1 MAQSEEVILK
11 LNAEI
16 GDLKKELE
24 TVKKG
29 VDDIGKTAKKTEKS
43 TGALR
48 KGISGI
54 GLALKAAGIGIALK
68 AFQFLT
74 EALQRNQK
82 IANLLSTAFETVS
95 IVFNE
100 VTNVLVGVYENVSK
114 STENFDALGKVL
126 MGVLTLSVTPLKLSF
141 YAIKLGIQQAM
152 LAWED
157 SFLGGGD
164 EGKIAQLRLDI
175 EETKQDLVDTGLAAV
190 DAGKDIVTNFV
201 EAAGEIGDIGTQ
213 VINGVK
219 KISVTAAVEQATA
232 TTEARNSIAL
242 VESQLRGL
250 VEENDR
256 LAETQRQIRDNENAS
271 FDERIAANNKL
282 KEILEK
288 QKKDML
294 ALADQRIAAAEQEL
308 KNLDNVE
315 NQAALQDAIN
325 EKKAI
330 EAQITGFMSE
340 QMTNAV
346 ALENERLDVVNQVN
360 AEMMTARQREIE
372 DVRLHYAEQIKLAE
386 KAGMDTVAL
395 KEQEQEAIRKIR
407 ASQLQADL
415 DATAGMLSSAA
426 ALQKEGTAGWKAT
439 KIAET
444 VVSTYSAAQKAYE
457 SMVGIPF
464 VGTTLGAIAA
474 GIAVAAGLKQV
485 QTIKRTQ
492 IPGMATGG
500 MVGGY
505 GSGTSDSV
513 NARLSKGESVINAK
527 STRMF
532 KPLLSSINQAGG
544 GVGFADGGT
553 LDTGSAGMTT
563 GIVKAFV
570 VADEMTNEQDRLTN
584 IRRKAT
590 I

>member
-1 MAQSEEVILK
+1 MAQEEVVLK
-11 LNAEI
+11 LQADI
-16 GDLKKELE
+16 GNLKKELE
-24 TVKKG
+24 TVNKG
-29 VDDIGKTAKKTEKS
+29 VADIGKTAKKTEKN
-43 TGALR
+43 TGLLK

-74 EALQRNQK
+74 DALQRNQK

-95 IVFNE
+95 IIFNE

-114 STENFDALGKVL
+114 STENFDALGKVI
-126 MGVLTLSVTPLKLSF
+126 MGVITIQLTPLKMAF
-141 YAIKLGIQQAM
+141 FAIKLAVQSAM

-164 EGKIAQLRLDI
+164 ADRIAELRANI
-175 EETKQDLVDTGLAAV
+175 EETKQDLVDTGVAAV
-190 DAGKDIVTNFV
+190 EAGKDIVSNFV
-201 EAAGEIGDIGTQ
+201 EAATEIGDIGTQ
-213 VINGVK
+213 VVNGVK
-219 KISVTAAVEQATA
+219 EISVTAAIEQATA
-232 TTEARNSIAL
+232 TVEARNSIAL
-242 VESQLRGL
+242 VEAQLRGL

-256 LAETQRQIRDNENAS
+256 LAESQRQIRDNENAS
-271 FDERIAANNKL
+271 FEERIAANNKL
-282 KEILEK
+282 KEILDT

-294 ALADQRIAAAEQEL
+294 ALADQRIAAAELEL
-308 KNLDNVE
+308 KNLNNIE

-346 ALENERLDVVNQVN
+346 ALENERLEVVNSVN
-360 AEMMTARQREIE
+360 AEMMTARQRELE
-372 DVRLHYAEQIKLAE
+372 DVRLHYEEQIKLAK

-395 KEQEQEAIRKIR
+395 EKKKQEEIGKIKQQ
-407 ASQLQADL
+407 QLFADL
-415 DATAGMLSSAA
+415 DNASKAMGAMRGLMNEESAA
-426 ALQKEGTAGWKAT
+426 AKALAIGQTLIETYKGATAALSPPPTGAGPLFGPILAAAT
-439 KIAET
+439 
-444 VVSTYSAAQKAYE
+444 
-457 SMVGIPF
+457 
-464 VGTTLGAIAA
+464 
-474 GIAVAAGLKQV
+474 VAMGLKNV
-485 QTIKRTQ
+485 QQIKNQKVEMNR
-492 IPGMATGG
+492 GG

-584 IRRKAT
+584 IRRKAS

>member
-1 MAQSEEVILK
+1 MAQEEVILK
-11 LNAEI
+11 LQADI
-16 GDLKKELE
+16 GNLKKELE
-24 TVKKG
+24 TVNKG
-29 VDDIGKTAKKTEKS
+29 VADIGKTAKKTEKN
-43 TGALR
+43 TGLLR

-74 EALQRNQK
+74 DALQRNQK

-95 IVFNE
+95 IIFNE

-114 STENFDALGKVL
+114 STENFDALGKVI
-126 MGVLTLSVTPLKLSF
+126 MGVITIQLTPLKMAF
-141 YAIKLGIQQAM
+141 FAIKLAVQSAM

-164 EGKIAQLRLDI
+164 ADRIAELRANI
-175 EETKQDLVDTGLAAV
+175 EETKQDLVDTGVAAV
-190 DAGKDIVTNFV
+190 EAGKDIVSNFV
-201 EAAGEIGDIGTQ
+201 EAATEIGDIGTQ
-213 VINGVK
+213 VVNGVK
-219 KISVTAAVEQATA
+219 EISVTAAIEQATA
-232 TTEARNSIAL
+232 TVEARNSIAL
-242 VESQLRGL
+242 VEAQLRGL

-256 LAETQRQIRDNENAS
+256 LAESQRQIRDNENAS
-271 FDERIAANNKL
+271 FEERIAANNKL
-282 KEILEK
+282 KEILDT

-294 ALADQRIAAAEQEL
+294 ALADQRIAAAELEL
-308 KNLDNVE
+308 KNLNNIE

-346 ALENERLDVVNQVN
+346 ALENERLEVVNSVN
-360 AEMMTARQREIE
+360 AEMMTARQRELE
-372 DVRLHYAEQIKLAE
+372 DVRLHYEEQIKLAK

-395 KEQEQEAIRKIR
+395 EKKKQEEIGKIKQQ
-407 ASQLQADL
+407 QLFADL
-415 DATAGMLSSAA
+415 DNASKAMGAMRGLMNEESAA
-426 ALQKEGTAGWKAT
+426 AKALAIGQTLIETYKGATAALSPPPTGAGPLFGPILAAAT
-439 KIAET
+439 
-444 VVSTYSAAQKAYE
+444 
-457 SMVGIPF
+457 
-464 VGTTLGAIAA
+464 
-474 GIAVAAGLKQV
+474 VAMGLKNV
-485 QTIKRTQ
+485 QQIKNQKVEMNR
-492 IPGMATGG
+492 GG

-544 GVGFADGGT
+544 GVAFANGGT

-584 IRRKAT
+584 IRRKAS

>member
-1 MAQSEEVILK
+1 MAQEEVVLK
-11 LNAEI
+11 LQADI
-16 GDLKKELE
+16 GNLKKELE
-24 TVKKG
+24 TVNKG
-29 VDDIGKTAKKTEKS
+29 VADIGKTAKKTEKN
-43 TGALR
+43 TGLLR

-68 AFQFLT
+68 AFQVLT
-74 EALQRNQK
+74 DALQRNQK

-95 IVFNE
+95 IIFNE

-114 STENFDALGKVL
+114 STENFDALGKVI
-126 MGVLTLSVTPLKLSF
+126 MGVITIQLTPLKMAF
-141 YAIKLGIQQAM
+141 FAIKLAVQSAM

-164 EGKIAQLRLDI
+164 ADRIAELRANI
-175 EETKQDLVDTGLAAV
+175 EETKQDLVDTGVAAV
-190 DAGKDIVTNFV
+190 EAGKDIVSNFV
-201 EAAGEIGDIGTQ
+201 EAATEIGDIGTQ
-213 VINGVK
+213 VVNGVK
-219 KISVTAAVEQATA
+219 EISVTAAIEQATA
-232 TTEARNSIAL
+232 TVEARNSIAL
-242 VESQLRGL
+242 VEAQLRGL

-256 LAETQRQIRDNENAS
+256 LAESQRQIRDNENAS
-271 FDERIAANNKL
+271 FEERIAANNKL
-282 KEILEK
+282 KEILDT

-294 ALADQRIAAAEQEL
+294 ALADQRIAAAELEL
-308 KNLDNVE
+308 KNLNNIE

-340 QMTNAV
+340 QMTNAL
-346 ALENERLDVVNQVN
+346 ALENECLEVVNSVN
-360 AEMMTARQREIE
+360 AEMMTARQRELE
-372 DVRLHYAEQIKLAE
+372 DVRLHYEEQIKLAK

-395 KEQEQEAIRKIR
+395 EKKKQEEIGKIKQQ
-407 ASQLQADL
+407 QLFADL
-415 DATAGMLSSAA
+415 DNASKAMGAMRGLMNEESAA
-426 ALQKEGTAGWKAT
+426 AKALAIGQTLIETYKGATAALSPPPTGAGPLFGPILAAAT
-439 KIAET
+439 
-444 VVSTYSAAQKAYE
+444 
-457 SMVGIPF
+457 
-464 VGTTLGAIAA
+464 
-474 GIAVAAGLKQV
+474 VAMGLKNV
-485 QTIKRTQ
+485 QQIKNQKVEMNR
-492 IPGMATGG
+492 GG

-544 GVGFADGGT
+544 GVAFANGGT

-584 IRRKAT
+584 IRRKAS

>member
-1 MAQSEEVILK
+1 MAQEEVILK
-11 LNAEI
+11 LQAEVGNAT
-16 GDLKKELE
+16 KQLE
-24 TVKKG
+24 EVKK
-29 VDDIGKTAKKTEKS
+29 VVENIGKTTKKTEEN
-43 TGALR
+43 TGGLK

-74 EALQRNQK
+74 DALQRNQK

-95 IVFNE
+95 IVLNE

-126 MGVLTLSVTPLKLSF
+126 MGVLTLAVTPLKLSF

-175 EETKQDLVDTGLAAV
+175 QETKNDIEDVAVAAV
-190 DAGKDIVTNFV
+190 DAGTDIVKNFA
-201 EAAGEIGDIGTQ
+201 EATTEIGNIGTQ
-213 VINGVK
+213 VIDGVK
-219 KISVTAAVEQATA
+219 KISVTAAVEQASA
-232 TTEARNSIAL
+232 TVEARNSIAL
-242 VESQLRGL
+242 VEAQLRGL

-256 LAETQRQIRDNENAS
+256 LAESQRQIRDNENAS
-271 FDERIAANNKL
+271 FEERIAANNKL

-315 NQAALQDAIN
+315 NRAAVQDAIN

-346 ALENERLDVVNQVN
+346 SLENERLEVVNSVN

-372 DVRLHYAEQIKLAE
+372 DVRLHYAEQIKLAK

-395 KEQEQEAIRKIR
+395 KEQEQEALRKIR

-415 DATAGMLSSAA
+415 DATAAMLSSAA

-444 VVSTYSAAQKAYE
+444 IVSTYSGAQKAYE

-464 VGTTLGAIAA
+464 IGPTLGAIAA

-485 QTIKRTQ
+485 QTIKSTP
-492 IPGMATGG
+492 IAMATGG

>member
-1 MAQSEEVILK
+1 MAQEEVVLK
-11 LNAEI
+11 LQADI
-16 GDLKKELE
+16 GNLKKELE
-24 TVKKG
+24 TVNKG
-29 VDDIGKTAKKTEKS
+29 VADIGKTAKKTEKN
-43 TGALR
+43 TGLLK

-74 EALQRNQK
+74 DALQRNQK

-95 IVFNE
+95 IIFNE

-114 STENFDALGKVL
+114 STENFDALGKVI
-126 MGVLTLSVTPLKLSF
+126 MGVITIQLTPLKMAF
-141 YAIKLGIQQAM
+141 FAIKLAVQSAM

-164 EGKIAQLRLDI
+164 ADRIAELRANI
-175 EETKQDLVDTGLAAV
+175 EETKQDLVDTGVAAV
-190 DAGKDIVTNFV
+190 EAGKDIVSNFV
-201 EAAGEIGDIGTQ
+201 EAATEIGDIGTQ
-213 VINGVK
+213 VVNGVK
-219 KISVTAAVEQATA
+219 EISVTAAIEQATA
-232 TTEARNSIAL
+232 TVEARNSIAL
-242 VESQLRGL
+242 VEAQLRGL

-256 LAETQRQIRDNENAS
+256 LAESQRQIRDNENAS
-271 FDERIAANNKL
+271 FEERIAANNKL
-282 KEILEK
+282 KEILDT

-294 ALADQRIAAAEQEL
+294 ALADQRIAAAELEL
-308 KNLDNVE
+308 KNLNNIE
-315 NQAALQDAIN
+315 NQAAQQDAIN

-340 QMTNAV
+340 QMTTAV
-346 ALENERLDVVNQVN
+346 ALENERLEVVNSVN
-360 AEMMTARQREIE
+360 AEMMTARQRELE
-372 DVRLHYAEQIKLAE
+372 DVRLHYEEQIKLAK

-395 KEQEQEAIRKIR
+395 EKKKQEEIGKIKQQ
-407 ASQLQADL
+407 QLFADL
-415 DATAGMLSSAA
+415 DNASKAMGAMRGLMNEESAA
-426 ALQKEGTAGWKAT
+426 AKALAIGQTLIETYKGATAALSPPPTGAGPLFGPILAAAT
-439 KIAET
+439 
-444 VVSTYSAAQKAYE
+444 
-457 SMVGIPF
+457 
-464 VGTTLGAIAA
+464 
-474 GIAVAAGLKQV
+474 VAMGLKNV
-485 QTIKRTQ
+485 QQIKNQKVEMNR
-492 IPGMATGG
+492 GG

-544 GVGFADGGT
+544 GVAFANGGT

-584 IRRKAT
+584 IRRKAS

>member
-1 MAQSEEVILK
+1 MAQEEVILK
-11 LNAEI
+11 LQADI

-24 TVKKG
+24 TVNKG
-29 VDDIGKTAKKTEKS
+29 VADIGKTAKATEKS
-43 TGALR
+43 TGLLR
-48 KGISGI
+48 KGVSGI

-126 MGVLTLSVTPLKLSF
+126 TGVLTIAITPLKLSF

-175 EETKQDLVDTGLAAV
+175 QETKNDLFEVGESAI

-201 EAAGEIGDIGTQ
+201 EAAGEIGNISGQ
-213 VINGVK
+213 VIDGVK
-219 KISVTAAVEQATA
+219 EINVKSAFQQAKA
-232 TTEARNSIAL
+232 TTAARNSIQL
-242 VESQLRGL
+242 VEAQLRGL

-256 LAETQRQIRDNENAS
+256 LAESQRQIRDNENAS
-271 FDERIAANNKL
+271 FEERIAANNKL
-282 KEILEK
+282 KEILET

-294 ALADQRIAAAEQEL
+294 ELADQRIAAAELEL
-308 KNLDNVE
+308 KNLDNIE

-346 ALENERLDVVNQVN
+346 SLENERLEVVNSVN

-372 DVRLHYAEQIKLAE
+372 DVRLHYEEQIKLAK

-395 KEQEQEAIRKIR
+395 EEQKSEAIGKIK
-407 ASQLQADL
+407 AAQLQADL

-444 VVSTYSAAQKAYE
+444 IVSTYSAAQKAFE
-457 SMVGIPF
+457 SMAGIPII
-464 VGTTLGAIAA
+464 GTTLGAIAA

-485 QTIKRTQ
+485 QTIKNTK
-492 IPGMATGG
+492 IPMATGG

-513 NARLSKGESVINAK
+513 DARLSKGESVINAK

-584 IRRKAT
+584 IRRKAS

>member
-1 MAQSEEVILK
+1 MAQEEVILK

-29 VDDIGKTAKKTEKS
+29 VEGIGKS
-43 TGALR
+43 TDGAE
-48 KGISGI
+48 KGIKGMAKSIKGV
-54 GLALKAAGIGIALK
+54 GLAIKAAGIGLLLK
-68 AFQFLT
+68 GLQLLGDAFMK
-74 EALQRNQK
+74 NQK
-82 IANLLSTAFETVS
+82 
-95 IVFNE
+95 
-100 VTNVLVGVYENVSK
+100 VTNLFNTVFTALSRTLNDFVNFLVNNTGTVIDIFKDIFENPQ
-114 STENFDALGKVL
+114 ENLKALGKAIKDNIIERFNSAIDTLGFLADAFRKVFQGDFKGAL
-126 MGVLTLSVTPLKLSF
+126 ESAKEAGKEYVDVLTGVDGTVDKVVETTKKVVKATKE
-141 YAIKLGIQQAM
+141 YAVNTYNAAAAQIELNNA
-152 LAWED
+152 
-157 SFLGGGD
+157 
-164 EGKIAQLRLDI
+164 AQLS
-175 EETKQDLVDTGLAAV
+175 AA
-190 DAGKDIVTNFV
+190 
-201 EAAGEIGDIGTQ
+201 
-213 VINGVK
+213 
-219 KISVTAAVEQATA
+219 
-232 TTEARNSIAL
+232 
-242 VESQLRGL
+242 QLTGL

-256 LAETQRQIRDNENAS
+256 LAETQRQIRDNENAT
-271 FDERIAANNKL
+271 FEERIAANNKL
-282 KEILEK
+282 KEILET
-288 QKKDML
+288 QKEDML
-294 ALADQRIAAAEQEL
+294 ALADINIAAAQAEL
-308 KNLDNVE
+308 DNLDSIE
-315 NQAALQDAIN
+315 NRVALQEAIN

-346 ALENERLDVVNQVN
+346 SLENERLEVVNSVN

-372 DVRLHYAEQIKLAE
+372 DVRLHYEEQIKLAK
-386 KAGMDTVAL
+386 KAGMDTVGLEEQKSEAL
-395 KEQEQEAIRKIR
+395 RKIR

-464 VGTTLGAIAA
+464 IGTTLGAIAA

-485 QTIKRTQ
+485 QTIKSTP
-492 IPGMATGG
+492 IAMATGG
-500 MVGGY
+500 IVGGY

>member
-1 MAQSEEVILK
+1 MAQEEVVLK
-11 LNAEI
+11 LQADI
-16 GDLKKELE
+16 GNLKKELE
-24 TVKKG
+24 TVNKG
-29 VDDIGKTAKKTEKS
+29 VADIGKTAKKTEKN
-43 TGALR
+43 TGLLK

-74 EALQRNQK
+74 DALQRNQK

-95 IVFNE
+95 IIFNE

-114 STENFDALGKVL
+114 STENFDALGKVI
-126 MGVLTLSVTPLKLSF
+126 MGVITIQLTPLKMAF
-141 YAIKLGIQQAM
+141 FAIKLAVQSAM

-164 EGKIAQLRLDI
+164 ADRIAELRANI
-175 EETKQDLVDTGLAAV
+175 EETKQDLVDTGVAAV
-190 DAGKDIVTNFV
+190 EAGKDIVSNFV
-201 EAAGEIGDIGTQ
+201 EAATEIGDIGTQ
-213 VINGVK
+213 VVNGVK
-219 KISVTAAVEQATA
+219 EISVTAAIEQATA
-232 TTEARNSIAL
+232 TVEARNSIAL
-242 VESQLRGL
+242 VEAQLRGL

-256 LAETQRQIRDNENAS
+256 LAESQRQIRDNENAS
-271 FDERIAANNKL
+271 FEERIAANNKL
-282 KEILEK
+282 KEILDT
-288 QKKDML
+288 QKKEML
-294 ALADQRIAAAEQEL
+294 ALADQRIAAADLEL
-308 KNLDNVE
+308 KNLNNIE

-346 ALENERLDVVNQVN
+346 ALENERLEVVNSVN
-360 AEMMTARQREIE
+360 AEMMTARQRELE
-372 DVRLHYAEQIKLAE
+372 DVRLHYEEQIKLAK

-395 KEQEQEAIRKIR
+395 EKKKQEEIGKIKQQ
-407 ASQLQADL
+407 QLFADL
-415 DATAGMLSSAA
+415 DNASKAMGAMRGLMNEESAA
-426 ALQKEGTAGWKAT
+426 AKALAIGQTLIETYKGATAALSPPPTGAGPLFGPILAAAT
-439 KIAET
+439 
-444 VVSTYSAAQKAYE
+444 
-457 SMVGIPF
+457 
-464 VGTTLGAIAA
+464 
-474 GIAVAAGLKQV
+474 VAMGLKNV
-485 QTIKRTQ
+485 QQIKNQKVEMNR
-492 IPGMATGG
+492 GG

-544 GVGFADGGT
+544 GVAFANGGT

-584 IRRKAT
+584 IRRKAS

>member
-1 MAQSEEVILK
+1 MAQEEVVLK
-11 LNAEI
+11 LQADI
-16 GDLKKELE
+16 GNLKKELE
-24 TVKKG
+24 TVNKG
-29 VDDIGKTAKKTEKS
+29 VADIGKTAKKTEKN
-43 TGALR
+43 TGLLR

-74 EALQRNQK
+74 DALQRNQK

-95 IVFNE
+95 IIFNE

-114 STENFDALGKVL
+114 STENFDALGKVI
-126 MGVLTLSVTPLKLSF
+126 MGVITIQLTPLKMAF
-141 YAIKLGIQQAM
+141 FAIKLAVQSAM

-164 EGKIAQLRLDI
+164 ADRIAELRANI
-175 EETKQDLVDTGLAAV
+175 EETKQDLVDTGVAAV
-190 DAGKDIVTNFV
+190 EAGKDIVSNFV
-201 EAAGEIGDIGTQ
+201 EAATEIGDIGTQ
-213 VINGVK
+213 VVNGVK
-219 KISVTAAVEQATA
+219 EISVTAAIEQATA
-232 TTEARNSIAL
+232 TVEARNSIAL
-242 VESQLRGL
+242 VEAQLRGL

-256 LAETQRQIRDNENAS
+256 LAESQRQIRDNENAS
-271 FDERIAANNKL
+271 FEERIAANNKL
-282 KEILEK
+282 KEILDT

-294 ALADQRIAAAEQEL
+294 ALADQRIAAAELEL
-308 KNLDNVE
+308 KNLNNIE

-346 ALENERLDVVNQVN
+346 ALENERLEVVNSVN

-372 DVRLHYAEQIKLAE
+372 DLRFHYAEQIKLAK

-395 KEQEQEAIRKIR
+395 EKKKQEEIGKIKQQ
-407 ASQLQADL
+407 QLFADL
-415 DATAGMLSSAA
+415 DNASKAMGAMRGLMNEESAA
-426 ALQKEGTAGWKAT
+426 AKALAIGQTLIETYKGATAALSPPPTGAGPLFGPILAAAT
-439 KIAET
+439 
-444 VVSTYSAAQKAYE
+444 
-457 SMVGIPF
+457 
-464 VGTTLGAIAA
+464 
-474 GIAVAAGLKQV
+474 VAMGLKNV
-485 QTIKRTQ
+485 QQIKNQKVEMNR
-492 IPGMATGG
+492 GG

-544 GVGFADGGT
+544 GVAFANGGT

-570 VADEMTNEQDRLTN
+570 VADELTNEQDRLTN
-584 IRRKAT
+584 IRRKAS

>member
-1 MAQSEEVILK
+1 MAQEEVILK
-11 LNAEI
+11 LQAEVGNAT
-16 GDLKKELE
+16 KQLE
-24 TVKKG
+24 EVKK
-29 VDDIGKTAKKTEKS
+29 VVENIGKTTKKTEEN
-43 TGALR
+43 TGGLK

-82 IANLLSTAFETVS
+82 IANLLSTAFETIS
-95 IVFNE
+95 IVLNE

-126 MGVLTLSVTPLKLSF
+126 MGVLTLAVTPLKLSF

-175 EETKQDLVDTGLAAV
+175 QETKNDIEEVAVAAV
-190 DAGKDIVTNFV
+190 DAGTDIVTNFA
-201 EAAGEIGDIGTQ
+201 EATTEIGNIGTQ
-213 VINGVK
+213 VIDGVK
-219 KISVTAAVEQATA
+219 KISVTAAVEQAKA

-242 VESQLRGL
+242 VEAQLTGL

-271 FDERIAANNKL
+271 FEERIAANNKL
-282 KEILEK
+282 KEILET

-294 ALADQRIAAAEQEL
+294 ALADQRIAAAELEL
-308 KNLDNVE
+308 KNLDNIE

-346 ALENERLDVVNQVN
+346 SLENERLEVVNSVN

-372 DVRLHYAEQIKLAE
+372 DVRLHYEEQIKLAK

-395 KEQEQEAIRKIR
+395 EKKKAEEIGKIKQQ
-407 ASQLQADL
+407 QLFADL
-415 DATAGMLSSAA
+415 DNASKAMGAMKGLMNEESNAAKALAIGQTLIETYKGATAALAPPPTGAGPLFGPILAA
-426 ALQKEGTAGWKAT
+426 A
-439 KIAET
+439 T
-444 VVSTYSAAQKAYE
+444 VA
-457 SMVGIPF
+457 M
-464 VGTTLGAIAA
+464 
-474 GIAVAAGLKQV
+474 GLKNV
-485 QTIKRTQ
+485 QQIKNQKVEMNR
-492 IPGMATGG
+492 GG

-563 GIVKAFV
+563 GVVKAFV

>member
-68 AFQFLT
+68 AFRFLT

-201 EAAGEIGDIGTQ
+201 EAATEIGDIGTQ

-395 KEQEQEAIRKIR
+395 KEQEQEAIRKIKS
-407 ASQLQADL
+407 SQLQADL

>member
-1 MAQSEEVILK
+1 MAQEEVILK
-11 LNAEI
+11 LQADI

-24 TVKKG
+24 TVNKG
-29 VDDIGKTAKKTEKS
+29 VANIGKTAKATEKS
-43 TGALR
+43 AGKLS
-48 KGISGI
+48 KGIGGI

-82 IANLLSTAFETVS
+82 IANLLSTAFETIS

-126 MGVLTLSVTPLKLSF
+126 MGVLTIAITPLKLQF
-141 YAIKLGIQQAM
+141 YAIKLAIQQAM

-164 EGKIAQLRLDI
+164 EGKIAELRANI
-175 EETKQDLVDTGLAAV
+175 EETKNDLKDTAIAAV

-201 EAAGEIGDIGTQ
+201 EATGEIGNIGSQ
-213 VINGVK
+213 VIDGVK
-219 KISVTAAVEQATA
+219 KINVKSAYEQAKA

-242 VESQLRGL
+242 VEAQLRGL

-315 NQAALQDAIN
+315 NRAALQDAIN

-346 ALENERLDVVNQVN
+346 SLENERLEVVNSVN

-372 DVRLHYAEQIKLAE
+372 DVRLHYEEQIKLAK
-386 KAGMDTVAL
+386 KAGMDTVGLEEQKSEAL
-395 KEQEQEAIRKIR
+395 RKIR

-444 VVSTYSAAQKAYE
+444 VVSTYSGAQKAYE
-457 SMVGIPF
+457 SMVGIPII
-464 VGTTLGAIAA
+464 GPTLGAIAA

-485 QTIKRTQ
+485 QTIKNTK
-492 IPGMATGG
+492 IPMATGG

-513 NARLSKGESVINAK
+513 DARLSKGESVINAK

-553 LDTGSAGMTT
+553 LDTGSAGLTT
-563 GIVKAFV
+563 GVVKAYV
-570 VADEMTNEQDRLTN
+570 VADEMTNEQDRLSN

>member
-1 MAQSEEVILK
+1 MAQEEVVLK
-11 LNAEI
+11 LQADI
-16 GDLKKELE
+16 GNLKKELE
-24 TVKKG
+24 TVNKG
-29 VDDIGKTAKKTEKS
+29 VADIGKTAKKTEKN
-43 TGALR
+43 TGLLK

-74 EALQRNQK
+74 DALQRNHK

-95 IVFNE
+95 IIFNE

-114 STENFDALGKVL
+114 STENFDALGKVI
-126 MGVLTLSVTPLKLSF
+126 MGVITIQLTPLKMAF
-141 YAIKLGIQQAM
+141 FAIKLAVQSAM

-164 EGKIAQLRLDI
+164 ADRIAELRANI
-175 EETKQDLVDTGLAAV
+175 EETKQDLVDTGVAAV
-190 DAGKDIVTNFV
+190 EAGKDIVSNFV
-201 EAAGEIGDIGTQ
+201 EAATEIGDIGTQ
-213 VINGVK
+213 VVNGVK
-219 KISVTAAVEQATA
+219 EISVTAAIEQATA
-232 TTEARNSIAL
+232 TVEARNSIAL
-242 VESQLRGL
+242 VEAQLRGL

-256 LAETQRQIRDNENAS
+256 LAESQRQIRDNENAS
-271 FDERIAANNKL
+271 FEERIAANNKL
-282 KEILEK
+282 KEILDT

-294 ALADQRIAAAEQEL
+294 ALADQRIAAAELEL
-308 KNLDNVE
+308 KNLNNIE

-346 ALENERLDVVNQVN
+346 ALENERLEVVNSVN
-360 AEMMTARQREIE
+360 AEMMTARQRELE
-372 DVRLHYAEQIKLAE
+372 DVRLHYEEQIKLAK

-395 KEQEQEAIRKIR
+395 EKKKQEEIGKIKQQ
-407 ASQLQADL
+407 QLFADL
-415 DATAGMLSSAA
+415 DNASKAMGAMRGLMNEESAA
-426 ALQKEGTAGWKAT
+426 AKALAIGQTLIETYKGATAALSPPPTGAGPLFGPILAAAT
-439 KIAET
+439 
-444 VVSTYSAAQKAYE
+444 
-457 SMVGIPF
+457 
-464 VGTTLGAIAA
+464 
-474 GIAVAAGLKQV
+474 VAMGLKNV
-485 QTIKRTQ
+485 QQIKNQKVEMNR
-492 IPGMATGG
+492 GG

-544 GVGFADGGT
+544 GVAFANGGT

-584 IRRKAT
+584 IRRKAS

>member
-1 MAQSEEVILK
+1 MAQEEVVLK
-11 LNAEI
+11 LQADI
-16 GDLKKELE
+16 GNLKKELE
-24 TVKKG
+24 TVNKG
-29 VDDIGKTAKKTEKS
+29 VADIGKTAKKTEKN
-43 TGALR
+43 TGLLR

-74 EALQRNQK
+74 DALQRNQK

-95 IVFNE
+95 IIFNE

-114 STENFDALGKVL
+114 STENFDALGKVI
-126 MGVLTLSVTPLKLSF
+126 MGVITIQLTPLKMAF
-141 YAIKLGIQQAM
+141 FAIKLAVQSAM

-164 EGKIAQLRLDI
+164 ADRIAELRADI
-175 EETKQDLVDTGLAAV
+175 EETKQDLVDTGVAAV
-190 DAGKDIVTNFV
+190 EAGKDIVSNFV
-201 EAAGEIGDIGTQ
+201 EAATEIGDIGTQ
-213 VINGVK
+213 VVNGVK
-219 KISVTAAVEQATA
+219 EISVTAAIEQATA
-232 TTEARNSIAL
+232 TVEARNSIAL
-242 VESQLRGL
+242 VEAQLRGL

-256 LAETQRQIRDNENAS
+256 LAESQRQIRDNENAS
-271 FDERIAANNKL
+271 FEERIAANNKL
-282 KEILEK
+282 KEILDT

-294 ALADQRIAAAEQEL
+294 ALADQRIAAAELEL
-308 KNLDNVE
+308 KNLNNIE

-346 ALENERLDVVNQVN
+346 ALENERLEVVNSVN
-360 AEMMTARQREIE
+360 AEMMTARQRELE
-372 DVRLHYAEQIKLAE
+372 DVRLHYEEQIKLAK

-395 KEQEQEAIRKIR
+395 EKKKQEEIGKIKQQ
-407 ASQLQADL
+407 QLFADL
-415 DATAGMLSSAA
+415 DNASKAMGAMRGLMNEESAA
-426 ALQKEGTAGWKAT
+426 AKALAIGQTLIETYKGATAALSPPPTGAGPLFGPILAAAT
-439 KIAET
+439 
-444 VVSTYSAAQKAYE
+444 
-457 SMVGIPF
+457 
-464 VGTTLGAIAA
+464 
-474 GIAVAAGLKQV
+474 VAMGLKNV
-485 QTIKRTQ
+485 QQIKNQKVEMNR
-492 IPGMATGG
+492 GG

-544 GVGFADGGT
+544 GVAFANGGT

-584 IRRKAT
+584 IRRKAS

>member
-1 MAQSEEVILK
+1 MAQEEVVLK
-11 LNAEI
+11 LQADI
-16 GDLKKELE
+16 GNLKKELE
-24 TVKKG
+24 TVNKG
-29 VDDIGKTAKKTEKS
+29 VADIGKTAKATEKT
-43 TGALR
+43 TGGLK

-126 MGVLTLSVTPLKLSF
+126 GGVLTLVITPLKLQF
-141 YAIKLGIQQAM
+141 YAIKLAIQQAM

-175 EETKQDLVDTGLAAV
+175 QETKNDLTDVALAAV

-201 EAAGEIGDIGTQ
+201 EAAGEIGNISGQ
-213 VINGVK
+213 VIDGVK
-219 KISVTAAVEQATA
+219 EINVKASFEQAKA
-232 TTEARNSIAL
+232 TTAARNSIQL
-242 VESQLRGL
+242 VEAQLRGL

-256 LAETQRQIRDNENAS
+256 LAESQRQIRDNENAS
-271 FDERIAANNKL
+271 FEERIAANNKL
-282 KEILEK
+282 KEILET
-288 QKKDML
+288 QKKDMI
-294 ALADQRIAAAEQEL
+294 ALADQRIAAAELEL
-308 KNLDNVE
+308 KNLDNIE

-346 ALENERLDVVNQVN
+346 SLENERLEVVNSVN

-372 DVRLHYAEQIKLAE
+372 DIRLHYKEQIKLAK
-386 KAGMDTVAL
+386 KAGIDVVKLEEKRA
-395 KEQEQEAIRKIR
+395 EEISKIKQQ
-407 ASQLQADL
+407 QLFSDL
-415 DATAGMLSSAA
+415 DNASKAMGAMRGLVNDESRAAKALAIGQTLIETYKGATAALAPPPTGAGPLFGPILAA
-426 ALQKEGTAGWKAT
+426 AT
-439 KIAET
+439 IA
-444 VVSTYSAAQKAYE
+444 
-457 SMVGIPF
+457 M
-464 VGTTLGAIAA
+464 
-474 GIAVAAGLKQV
+474 GLKNIQ
-485 QTIKRTQ
+485 Q
-492 IPGMATGG
+492 IRNQKTEMAMGG

-532 KPLLSSINQAGG
+532 KPLLSNINQAGG

-563 GIVKAFV
+563 GVVKAFV

-584 IRRKAT
+584 IRRKAS

>member
-1 MAQSEEVILK
+1 MAQEEVILK
-11 LNAEI
+11 LQADI

-24 TVKKG
+24 TVNKG
-29 VDDIGKTAKKTEKS
+29 VADIGKTAKATEKS
-43 TGALR
+43 TGLLR
-48 KGISGI
+48 KGVSGI

-126 MGVLTLSVTPLKLSF
+126 TGVLTIAITPLKLSF

-175 EETKQDLVDTGLAAV
+175 QETKNDLFEVGESAI

-201 EAAGEIGDIGTQ
+201 EAAGEIGNISGQ
-213 VINGVK
+213 VIDGVK
-219 KISVTAAVEQATA
+219 EINVKSAFQQAKA
-232 TTEARNSIAL
+232 TTAARNSIQL
-242 VESQLRGL
+242 VEAQLRGL

-256 LAETQRQIRDNENAS
+256 LAESQRQIRDNENAS
-271 FDERIAANNKL
+271 FEERIAANNKL
-282 KEILEK
+282 KEILET

-294 ALADQRIAAAEQEL
+294 ELADQRIAAAELEL
-308 KNLDNVE
+308 KNLDNIE

-346 ALENERLDVVNQVN
+346 SLENERLEVVNSVN

-372 DVRLHYAEQIKLAE
+372 DVRLHYAEQINLAK

-395 KEQEQEAIRKIR
+395 EGQKSEAIRKIKS
-407 ASQLQADL
+407 AQLQADL

-444 VVSTYSAAQKAYE
+444 IVSTYSAAQKAFE
-457 SMVGIPF
+457 SMAGIPII
-464 VGTTLGAIAA
+464 GTTLGAIAA

-485 QTIKRTQ
+485 QTIKNTK
-492 IPGMATGG
+492 IPMATGG

-513 NARLSKGESVINAK
+513 DARLSKGESVINAK

-584 IRRKAT
+584 IRRKAS

>member
-1 MAQSEEVILK
+1 MAQEEVILK
-11 LNAEI
+11 LQADI
-16 GDLKKELE
+16 GNLKKELE
-24 TVKKG
+24 TVNKG
-29 VDDIGKTAKKTEKS
+29 VADIGKTAKKTEKN
-43 TGALR
+43 TGLLK

-95 IVFNE
+95 IIFNE

-114 STENFDALGKVL
+114 STENFDALGKVI
-126 MGVLTLSVTPLKLSF
+126 MGVITIQLTPLKMAF
-141 YAIKLGIQQAM
+141 FAIKLAVQSAM

-164 EGKIAQLRLDI
+164 ADRIAELRADI
-175 EETKQDLVDTGLAAV
+175 EETKQDLVDTGVAAV
-190 DAGKDIVTNFV
+190 EAGKDIVSNFV
-201 EAAGEIGDIGTQ
+201 EAATEIGDIGSQ
-213 VINGVK
+213 VIDGVK
-219 KISVTAAVEQATA
+219 EINVKAAFEQAKA

-242 VESQLRGL
+242 VEAELRGL

-256 LAETQRQIRDNENAS
+256 LAESQRQIRDNENAT
-271 FDERIAANNKL
+271 FEDRIKANNKL
-282 KEILEK
+282 KEILDK
-288 QKKDML
+288 QKKDMI
-294 ALADQRIAAAEQEL
+294 ALAEERIKAARLEV
-308 KNLDNVE
+308 KNLDNIE

-346 ALENERLDVVNQVN
+346 SLENERLEVVNSVN

-372 DVRLHYAEQIKLAE
+372 DVRLHYEEQIKLAK

-395 KEQEQEAIRKIR
+395 EEQKSVALKKVRS
-407 ASQLQADL
+407 AQLQADL

-457 SMVGIPF
+457 SMVGIPII
-464 VGTTLGAIAA
+464 GTTLGAIAA
-474 GIAVAAGLKQV
+474 GIAIAAGLKQV
-485 QTIKRTQ
+485 QTIKSTP
-492 IPGMATGG
+492 IAMATGG

-584 IRRKAT
+584 IRRKAS

>member
-1 MAQSEEVILK
+1 MAQEEVILK
-11 LNAEI
+11 LQADI
-16 GDLKKELE
+16 GDLKRELE
-24 TVKKG
+24 TVNKG
-29 VDDIGKTAKKTEKS
+29 VSDIGKSAKKSENA
-43 TGALR
+43 TGKLS
-48 KGISGI
+48 KGIKGI
-54 GLALKAAGIGIALK
+54 GLAMKAIGIGIILK
-68 AFQFLT
+68 ALTMFT

-82 IANLLSTAFETVS
+82 VANFLSTAFETIS
-95 IVFNE
+95 IVFSE

-126 MGVLTLSVTPLKLSF
+126 MGVIKLAITPFKLQF
-141 YAIKLGIQQAM
+141 FAIKLAIQQAM

-164 EGKIAQLRLDI
+164 EGKITELRANI
-175 EETKQDLVDTGLAAV
+175 EETKNDLKEVAIAAV
-190 DAGKDIVTNFV
+190 DAGKDIVNNFV
-201 EAAGEIGDIGTQ
+201 EAATEIGDIGSQ
-213 VINGVK
+213 VIDGVK
-219 KISVTAAVEQATA
+219 EISVTAIYEQAKA
-232 TTEARNSIAL
+232 TTEARNNIQL
-242 VESQLRGL
+242 VEAQLRGL

-271 FDERIAANNKL
+271 FEERIAANNKL
-282 KEILEK
+282 KEILET

-294 ALADQRIAAAEQEL
+294 ALADQRIAAAELEL
-308 KNLDNVE
+308 KNLDNIE

-346 ALENERLDVVNQVN
+346 SLENERLEVVNSVN

-372 DVRLHYAEQIKLAE
+372 DVRLHYEEQIKLAK

-395 KEQEQEAIRKIR
+395 EKKKAEEIGKIKQQ
-407 ASQLQADL
+407 QLFADL
-415 DATAGMLSSAA
+415 DNASKAMGAMRGLMNEESKAAKALAIGQTLIETYKGATAALAPPPTGAGPLFGPILAA
-426 ALQKEGTAGWKAT
+426 AT
-439 KIAET
+439 IA
-444 VVSTYSAAQKAYE
+444 
-457 SMVGIPF
+457 M
-464 VGTTLGAIAA
+464 
-474 GIAVAAGLKQV
+474 GLKNIQ
-485 QTIKRTQ
+485 QIKNQKVEMNR
-492 IPGMATGG
+492 GG

-513 NARLSKGESVINAK
+513 DARLSKGESVINAK

-544 GVGFADGGT
+544 GVAFADGGT
-553 LDTGSAGMTT
+553 LDTGSAGLTT
-563 GIVKAFV
+563 GIVKAYV

>member
-1 MAQSEEVILK
+1 MAQEEVILK
-11 LNAEI
+11 LQAEVGNAT
-16 GDLKKELE
+16 KQLE
-24 TVKKG
+24 EVKK
-29 VDDIGKTAKKTEKS
+29 VVENIGKTTKKTEEN
-43 TGALR
+43 TGGLK

-74 EALQRNQK
+74 DALQRNQK

-95 IVFNE
+95 IVLNE

-126 MGVLTLSVTPLKLSF
+126 MGVLTLAVTPLKLSF

-175 EETKQDLVDTGLAAV
+175 QETKNDIEDVAVAAV
-190 DAGKDIVTNFV
+190 DAGADIVTNFA
-201 EAAGEIGDIGTQ
+201 EATTEIGNIGTQ
-213 VINGVK
+213 VIDGVK
-219 KISVTAAVEQATA
+219 KISVTAAVEQASA
-232 TTEARNSIAL
+232 TVEARNSIAL
-242 VESQLRGL
+242 VEAQLRGL

-256 LAETQRQIRDNENAS
+256 LAESQRQIRDNENAS
-271 FDERIAANNKL
+271 FEERIAANNKL

-315 NQAALQDAIN
+315 NRAAVQDAIN

-346 ALENERLDVVNQVN
+346 SLENERLEVVNSVN

-372 DVRLHYAEQIKLAE
+372 DVRLHYAEQIKLAK

-395 KEQEQEAIRKIR
+395 KEQEQEALRKIR

-415 DATAGMLSSAA
+415 DATAAMLSSAA

-444 VVSTYSAAQKAYE
+444 IVSTYSGAQKAYE

-464 VGTTLGAIAA
+464 IGPTLGAIAA

-485 QTIKRTQ
+485 QTIKSTP
-492 IPGMATGG
+492 IAMATGG

>member
-1 MAQSEEVILK
+1 MAQEEVVLK
-11 LNAEI
+11 LQADI
-16 GDLKKELE
+16 GNLKKELE
-24 TVKKG
+24 TVNKG
-29 VDDIGKTAKKTEKS
+29 VADIGKTAKKTEKN
-43 TGALR
+43 TGLLR

-74 EALQRNQK
+74 DALQRNQK

-95 IVFNE
+95 IIFNE

-114 STENFDALGKVL
+114 STENFDALGKVI
-126 MGVLTLSVTPLKLSF
+126 MGVITIQLTPLKMAF
-141 YAIKLGIQQAM
+141 FAIKLAVQSAM

-164 EGKIAQLRLDI
+164 ADRIAELRANI
-175 EETKQDLVDTGLAAV
+175 EETKQDLVDTGVAAV
-190 DAGKDIVTNFV
+190 EAGKDIVSNFV
-201 EAAGEIGDIGTQ
+201 EAATEIGDIGTQ
-213 VINGVK
+213 VVNGVK
-219 KISVTAAVEQATA
+219 EISVTAAIEQATA
-232 TTEARNSIAL
+232 TVEARNSIAL
-242 VESQLRGL
+242 VEAQLRGL

-256 LAETQRQIRDNENAS
+256 LAESQRQIRDNENAS
-271 FDERIAANNKL
+271 FEERIAANNKL
-282 KEILEK
+282 KEILDT

-294 ALADQRIAAAEQEL
+294 ALADQRIAAAELEL
-308 KNLDNVE
+308 KNLNNIE

-346 ALENERLDVVNQVN
+346 ALENERLEVVNSVN
-360 AEMMTARQREIE
+360 AEMMTARQRELE
-372 DVRLHYAEQIKLAE
+372 DVRLHYEEQIKLAK

-395 KEQEQEAIRKIR
+395 EKKKQEEIGKIKQQ
-407 ASQLQADL
+407 QLFADL
-415 DATAGMLSSAA
+415 DNASKAMGAMRGLMNEESAA
-426 ALQKEGTAGWKAT
+426 AKALAIGQTLIETYKGATAALSPPPTGAGPLFGPILAAAT
-439 KIAET
+439 
-444 VVSTYSAAQKAYE
+444 
-457 SMVGIPF
+457 
-464 VGTTLGAIAA
+464 
-474 GIAVAAGLKQV
+474 VAMGLKNV
-485 QTIKRTQ
+485 QQIKNQKVEMNR
-492 IPGMATGG
+492 GG

-544 GVGFADGGT
+544 GVAFANGGT

-584 IRRKAT
+584 IRRKAS

>member
-1 MAQSEEVILK
+1 MAQEEVILK
-11 LNAEI
+11 LQADI

-24 TVKKG
+24 TVNKG
-29 VDDIGKTAKKTEKS
+29 VADIGKTAKATEKS
-43 TGALR
+43 TGLLR
-48 KGISGI
+48 KGVSGI

-126 MGVLTLSVTPLKLSF
+126 MGVLTIAITPLKLSF

-175 EETKQDLVDTGLAAV
+175 QETKNDLFEVGESAI

-201 EAAGEIGDIGTQ
+201 EAAGEIGNISGQ
-213 VINGVK
+213 VIDGVK
-219 KISVTAAVEQATA
+219 EINVKSAFEQAKA
-232 TTEARNSIAL
+232 TTAARNSIAL
-242 VESQLRGL
+242 VEAQLRGL

-256 LAETQRQIRDNENAS
+256 LAESQRQIRDNENAS
-271 FDERIAANNKL
+271 FEERIAANNKL
-282 KEILEK
+282 KEILET

-294 ALADQRIAAAEQEL
+294 ELADQRIAAAELEL
-308 KNLDNVE
+308 KNLDNIE

-346 ALENERLDVVNQVN
+346 SLENERLEVVNSVN

-372 DVRLHYAEQIKLAE
+372 DVRLHYEEQIKLAK

-395 KEQEQEAIRKIR
+395 EEQKSEAIGKIK
-407 ASQLQADL
+407 AAQLQADL

-444 VVSTYSAAQKAYE
+444 IVSTYSAAQKAFE
-457 SMVGIPF
+457 SMAGIPII
-464 VGTTLGAIAA
+464 GTTLGAIAA

-485 QTIKRTQ
+485 QTIKNTK
-492 IPGMATGG
+492 IPMATGG

-513 NARLSKGESVINAK
+513 DARLSKGESVINAK

-584 IRRKAT
+584 IRRKAS

>member
-1 MAQSEEVILK
+1 MAQEEVILK
-11 LNAEI
+11 LQADI

-24 TVKKG
+24 TVNKG
-29 VDDIGKTAKKTEKS
+29 VADIGKTAKATEKS
-43 TGALR
+43 TGLLR
-48 KGISGI
+48 KGVSGI

-126 MGVLTLSVTPLKLSF
+126 TGVLTIAITPLKLSF

-175 EETKQDLVDTGLAAV
+175 QETKNDLTDVAVAAV

-201 EAAGEIGDIGTQ
+201 EAAGEIGNISGQ
-213 VINGVK
+213 VIDGVK
-219 KISVTAAVEQATA
+219 EINVKAAFEQAKA
-232 TTEARNSIAL
+232 TTAARNSIQL
-242 VESQLRGL
+242 VEAQLRGL

-256 LAETQRQIRDNENAS
+256 LAESQRQIRDNENAS
-271 FDERIAANNKL
+271 FEERIAANNKL
-282 KEILEK
+282 KEILET

-294 ALADQRIAAAEQEL
+294 ELADQRIAAAELEL
-308 KNLDNVE
+308 KNLDNIE

-346 ALENERLDVVNQVN
+346 SLENERLEVVNSVN

-372 DVRLHYAEQIKLAE
+372 DVRLHYEEQIKLAK

-395 KEQEQEAIRKIR
+395 EEQKSEAIRKIKS
-407 ASQLQADL
+407 AQLQADL

-444 VVSTYSAAQKAYE
+444 IVSTYSAAQKAFE
-457 SMVGIPF
+457 SMAGIPII
-464 VGTTLGAIAA
+464 GTTLGAIAA

-485 QTIKRTQ
+485 QTIKNTK
-492 IPGMATGG
+492 IPMATGG

-513 NARLSKGESVINAK
+513 DARLSKGESVINAK

-563 GIVKAFV
+563 GVVKAFV

-584 IRRKAT
+584 IRRKAS

>member
-1 MAQSEEVILK
+1 MAQEEVILK
-11 LNAEI
+11 LQADI
-16 GDLKKELE
+16 GNLQKELE
-24 TVKKG
+24 TVNKG
-29 VDDIGKTAKKTEKS
+29 VADIGKTAKKTEKN
-43 TGALR
+43 TGLLK

-74 EALQRNQK
+74 DALQRNQK

-95 IVFNE
+95 IIFNE

-114 STENFDALGKVL
+114 STENFDALGKVI
-126 MGVLTLSVTPLKLSF
+126 MGVITIQLTPLKMAF
-141 YAIKLGIQQAM
+141 FAIKLAVQSAM

-164 EGKIAQLRLDI
+164 ADRIAELRANI
-175 EETKQDLVDTGLAAV
+175 EETKQDLVDTGVAAV
-190 DAGKDIVTNFV
+190 EAGKDIVSNFV
-201 EAAGEIGDIGTQ
+201 EAATEIGDIGTQ
-213 VINGVK
+213 VVNGVK
-219 KISVTAAVEQATA
+219 EISVTAAIEQATA
-232 TTEARNSIAL
+232 TVEARNSIAL
-242 VESQLRGL
+242 VEAQLRGL

-256 LAETQRQIRDNENAS
+256 LAESQRQIRDNENAS
-271 FDERIAANNKL
+271 FEERIAANNKL
-282 KEILEK
+282 KEILDT

-294 ALADQRIAAAEQEL
+294 ALADQRIAAAELEL
-308 KNLDNVE
+308 KNLNNIE

-346 ALENERLDVVNQVN
+346 ALENERLEVVNSVN
-360 AEMMTARQREIE
+360 AEMMTARQRELE
-372 DVRLHYAEQIKLAE
+372 DVRLHYEEQIKLAK

-395 KEQEQEAIRKIR
+395 EKKKQEEIGKIKQQ
-407 ASQLQADL
+407 QLFADL
-415 DATAGMLSSAA
+415 DNASKAMGAMRGLMNEESAA
-426 ALQKEGTAGWKAT
+426 AKALAIGQTLIETYKGATAALSPPPTGAGPLFGPILAAAT
-439 KIAET
+439 
-444 VVSTYSAAQKAYE
+444 
-457 SMVGIPF
+457 
-464 VGTTLGAIAA
+464 
-474 GIAVAAGLKQV
+474 VAMGLKNV
-485 QTIKRTQ
+485 QQIKNQKVEMNR
-492 IPGMATGG
+492 GG

-544 GVGFADGGT
+544 GVAFANGGT

-584 IRRKAT
+584 IRRKAS

>member
-1 MAQSEEVILK
+1 MAQEEVILK
-11 LNAEI
+11 LQADI
-16 GDLKKELE
+16 GNLKKELE
-24 TVKKG
+24 TVNKG
-29 VDDIGKTAKKTEKS
+29 VADIGKTAKKTEKN
-43 TGALR
+43 TGLLK

-74 EALQRNQK
+74 DALQRNQK

-95 IVFNE
+95 IIFNE

-114 STENFDALGKVL
+114 STENFDALGKVI
-126 MGVLTLSVTPLKLSF
+126 MGVITIQLTPLKMAF
-141 YAIKLGIQQAM
+141 FAIKLAVQSAM

-164 EGKIAQLRLDI
+164 ADRIAELRANI
-175 EETKQDLVDTGLAAV
+175 EETKQDLVDTGVAAV
-190 DAGKDIVTNFV
+190 EAGKDIVSNFV
-201 EAAGEIGDIGTQ
+201 EAATEIGDIGTQ
-213 VINGVK
+213 VVNGVK
-219 KISVTAAVEQATA
+219 EISVTAAIEQATA
-232 TTEARNSIAL
+232 TVEARNSIAL
-242 VESQLRGL
+242 VEAQLRGL

-256 LAETQRQIRDNENAS
+256 LAESQRQIRDNENAS
-271 FDERIAANNKL
+271 FEERIAANNKL
-282 KEILEK
+282 KEILDT

-294 ALADQRIAAAEQEL
+294 ALADQRIAAAELEL
-308 KNLDNVE
+308 KNLNNIE

-346 ALENERLDVVNQVN
+346 ALENERLEVVNSVN
-360 AEMMTARQREIE
+360 AEMMTARQRELE
-372 DVRLHYAEQIKLAE
+372 DVRLHYEEQIKLAK

-395 KEQEQEAIRKIR
+395 EKKKQEEIGKIKQQ
-407 ASQLQADL
+407 QLFADL
-415 DATAGMLSSAA
+415 DNASKAMGAMRGLMNEESAA
-426 ALQKEGTAGWKAT
+426 AKALAIGQTLIETYKGATAALSPPPTGAGPLFGPILAAAT
-439 KIAET
+439 
-444 VVSTYSAAQKAYE
+444 
-457 SMVGIPF
+457 
-464 VGTTLGAIAA
+464 
-474 GIAVAAGLKQV
+474 VAMGLKNV
-485 QTIKRTQ
+485 QQIKNQKVEMNR
-492 IPGMATGG
+492 GG

-584 IRRKAT
+584 IRRKAS